1 QEHEAQLKRHDNHRL
16 SSETALVG
24 VITGLGRAR
33 EPGTGRITRYMMLS
47 NRAGEFTVWGDEL
60 AHYPQSVHDPVNVYL
75 SPGGAV
81 MVSDIH
87 SGLSESHETL
97 ARPERVR
104 MYSGATVRHVLEQMR
119 QGWPSYGFPALP
131 HHWPDNFYFSDDRRP
146 TASPLPSAH
155 RVDVTAYAAPEQL
168 MPVVFST
175 ERNSRTLNLLLCKG
189 PEEML
194 VGFVR
199 REGGFCPVLVL
210 PSPDYSHLMVSTIT
224 ENGVC
229 LAGYGEAINHDEDT
243 PYPPEPHLMQ
253 FRLKGHH
260 DRLLAVVHKPEE
272 MPDYLFRQLGFNQTW
287 HEWKRD
293 EQHRQQQRRPG
304 HFRGMSM

>member
-1 QEHEAQLKRHDNHRL
+1 
-16 SSETALVG
+16 
-24 VITGLGRAR
+24 
-33 EPGTGRITRYMMLS
+33 
-47 NRAGEFTVWGDEL
+47 
-60 AHYPQSVHDPVNVYL
+60 
-75 SPGGAV
+75 
-81 MVSDIH
+81 
-87 SGLSESHETL
+87 
-97 ARPERVR
+97 
-104 MYSGATVRHVLEQMR
+104 
-119 QGWPSYGFPALP
+119 
-131 HHWPDNFYFSDDRRP
+131 DRRP
-146 TASPLPSAH
+146 VASPLPSAH
-155 RVDVTAYAAPEQL
+155 RVDITADAAPEQL
-168 MPVVFST
+168 MPVVFSR
-175 ERNSRTLNLLLCKG
+175 EGNSRTLNLLLCKG

-210 PSPDYSHLMVSTIT
+210 PSPDYSHLIVSTIT

-260 DRLLAVVHKPEE
+260 DRLLAAVHKPEE

>member
-1 QEHEAQLKRHDNHRL
+1 
-16 SSETALVG
+16 
-24 VITGLGRAR
+24 
-33 EPGTGRITRYMMLS
+33 ITRYMMLS

-81 MVSDIH
+81 MVSDIRE
-87 SGLSESHETL
+87 GMPESHERM

-146 TASPLPSAH
+146 VASPLPSAH

-189 PEEML
+189 PEEVL

-199 REGGFCPVLVL
+199 QEDGLRPVLAL
-210 PSPDYSHLMVSTIT
+210 PSPDYSHLIVSTIT

-229 LAGYGEAINHDEDT
+229 LAGYGEAINHDADT

-260 DRLLAVVHKPEE
+260 DRLLAAVHKPEE